1 MTDTIDD
8 MLDMGY
14 VPAATDKQPDPIPTD
29 MPEDTRYLGDRL
41 DQIRAALG
49 ELVDATVRQETPA
62 ASIYFAMPAAT
73 GRNDFPQPNR
83 VRLTNL
89 VVSISAAAVVT
100 VTIGT
105 AAYLLF
111 QLAAA
116 DTRVIPFPLTIA
128 EGTDV
133 VVTVSAGT
141 LVAALFTGYVE
152 SDKRRNF

>member
-1 MTDTIDD
+1 MTVDD
-8 MLDMGY
+8 MEVGQSF
-14 VPAATDKQPDPIPTD
+14 VPAESDKQPDPIPTD

-49 ELVDATVRQETPA
+49 ALVDATVRQESPA

-89 VVSISAAAVVT
+89 VFSISAAAVVT
-100 VTIGT
+100 ITIGT
-105 AAYLLF
+105 AAYAIF

-141 LVAALFTGYVE
+141 LIAAFFTGYVE
-152 SDKRRNF
+152 ADPRRNF